1 MPIPIYINTIPTC
14 NESCEQHREEDH
26 TMPWVL
32 RRGLAR
38 HSICIFLPRTKRI
51 PRRIGRT
58 ILLQKKKTLADCAGT
73 GPSTTYDIGAYCPI
87 NISALKKSLER
98 KGHRYGQVE
107 RTTHKLIVIARDTLR
122 LYEPSTLFD
131 THALMIKR

>member
-1 MPIPIYINTIPTC
+1 MYFFATYQEDTKA
-14 NESCEQHREEDH
+14 HRSHD
-26 TMPWVL
+26 TF
-32 RRGLAR
+32 A
-38 HSICIFLPRTKRI
+38 
-51 PRRIGRT
+51 
-58 ILLQKKKTLADCAGT
+58 KKKLADCAGT